1 MLQDSNK
8 SISRWVKW
16 VIVLLALRRDR
27 AIRWASFLSLNPL
40 IKRAIERLARKSS
53 DYDVMVSQLS
63 NLISSGLL
71 FLAIV
76 DNPKIP
82 SDYGVV
88 YVFSNYIGELNPPSH
103 SQILVTPKS
112 SRYFKLSYY
121 KSPKLR
127 YLYDNKHMV
136 LFPML
141 FAQIL
146 SNYLTPTTY
155 KLNQRY
161 LSSAIKS
168 RILNPIWINY
178 SLSHSTISLNILRLM
193 RNYILHN
200 LAFMGIYGVMT
211 FKKRVL
217 DHYYELKHNVY
228 NANKLSTFN
237 QVLLNYVSFIFNKA
251 NSITNFIY
259 LPNLLSML
267 LISLTSSSMKMI
279 YKSPHRKVIF
289 KSYIKLIGFISAFI
303 TMVANSKNLIPAIGY
318 TPTNYD
324 EIDEDDETNIR
335 TISGSFFNALN
346 LYLIKLIILQKWRI
360 LKENHPIF
368 QAIKLKY
375 WNRFESLLFSI
386 GVFKLM
392 NLNDFLKFTK
402 GKDYG
407 IKENSMI
414 KLIDRIM

>member
-1 MLQDSNK
+1 MLPDSNK
-8 SISRWVKW
+8 SIVKWIKW

-27 AIRWASFLSLNPL
+27 PLRWASFLSLNPL
-40 IKRAIERLARKSS
+40 IKKVIQKLVKRPE
-53 DYDVMVSQLS
+53 DYNVVASQVS

-121 KSPKLR
+121 KSAKLR
-127 YLYDNKHMV
+127 YLYDNKHF
-136 LFPML
+136 LIFPML
-141 FAQIL
+141 FAQML

-161 LSSAIKS
+161 LSSSIKS

-178 SLSHSTISLNILRLM
+178 SLSHSTISLNVLGLVK
-193 RNYILHN
+193 NYLLHN
-200 LAFMGIYGVMT
+200 LAFMAIYGVMT
-211 FKKRVL
+211 FKKRIL
-217 DHYYELKHNVY
+217 DHYYEMKHNVY
-228 NANKLSTFN
+228 KANGLKTFN
-237 QVLLNYVSFIFNKA
+237 QVVLNYFSFISNRA

-259 LPNLLSML
+259 LPNLLAIFM
-267 LISLTSSSMKMI
+267 ISLTSSSVKSI
-279 YKSPHRKVIF
+279 YKSKHRKFFF
-289 KSYIKLIGFISAFI
+289 KSYIKIIGFLSGFL
-303 TMVANSKNLIPAIGY
+303 TLVVNSKDIVPAVGY
-318 TPTNYD
+318 TPTEYD
-324 EIDEDDETNIR
+324 ENDDDDTTNIR
-335 TISGSFFNALN
+335 RISGKFFNALN
-346 LYLIKLIILQKWRI
+346 LYLIKLIVLQKWRI

-368 QAIKLKY
+368 QTIRLKY
-375 WNRFESLLFSI
+375 WNRLESLVFSI